1 MKLKPFKDEMC
12 LFYIRTQFV
21 PRSKHSP
28 PRLCKTNVLMLYKPK
43 VAVCSKIYTKFVTAY
58 LTFFKQPN
66 VRLIMP
72 YICDA
77 YEAVLGMQA
86 TAITC
91 SEQFN

>member
-1 MKLKPFKDEMC
+1 
-12 LFYIRTQFV
+12 
-21 PRSKHSP
+21 
-28 PRLCKTNVLMLYKPK
+28 MLHKPK
-43 VAVCSKIYTKFVTAY
+43 VALCSEIYTKFVNAY
-58 LTFFKQPN
+58 LTFFKQLI

>member
-1 MKLKPFKDEMC
+1 MC

-21 PRSKHSP
+21 PRSKHYP
-28 PRLCKTNVLMLYKPK
+28 PRLCKTNVLLLHMPK
-43 VAVCSKIYTKFVTAY
+43 VAVCSEIYTKFVTAS
-58 LTFFKQPN
+58 LTFFKQLN
-66 VRLIMP
+66 VRLIMHH
-72 YICDA
+72 ICDA